1 MDGKWLVGRLVVVV
15 GDDSPLLFGSLW
27 WGPLCCCR
35 VTDGAPD
42 WSHHHQTHTGSAL
55 SSSGQT
61 FLLKGSQPENF
72 DKFFFSSSS
81 SSHGDRR
88 DWNNSENIFFV
99 FVSRWLLFGS
109 FRNWPFLLKA
119 NNQTRR
125 LKKKRERH
133 FVRVTHTHRERER
146 KWETERS

>member
-27 WGPLCCCR
+27 WGPPLCCCR

-72 DKFFFSSSS
+72 DKFFFLLLLLTVTDVI
-81 SSHGDRR
+81 G
-88 DWNNSENIFFV
+88 ITLKTFF
-99 FVSRWLLFGS
+99 LFL
-109 FRNWPFLLKA
+109 FPVDFFLGPLGIG
-119 NNQTRR
+119 
-125 LKKKRERH
+125 H
-133 FVRVTHTHRERER
+133 FY
-146 KWETERS
+146 